1 MVNKLKG
8 DAKELRAKAKKKK
21 TDKKN
26 KGYQSAFEH
35 FSDRDEEVL
44 QNCCNEV
51 AKSLE
56 EIFSKD
62 KQPATEN
69 NKVKVDFNDVASA
82 MKNPP
87 NDRVNEKDEM
97 SVEESTE
104 ADSTSYRDPPP
115 TRRRSDTMRRRSSLG
130 TLAQFVRR
138 NSTNDDRPSTEVDH
152 KGADGKGISEATLK
166 FKFRSST
173 SAAEVLHLQQREM
186 ERRESDQDYKAAL
199 IKRKRMVDYHRLRSK
214 EQD

>member
-1 MVNKLKG
+1 M
-8 DAKELRAKAKKKK
+8 
-21 TDKKN
+21 
-26 KGYQSAFEH
+26 
-35 FSDRDEEVL
+35 
-44 QNCCNEV
+44 

-69 NKVKVDFNDVASA
+69 NEVKVDFIDVASA

-115 TRRRSDTMRRRSSLG
+115 TRRRSDTMGRRSSLG

-186 ERRESDQDYKAAL
+186 ERRESDQDYKAAQ

>member
-21 TDKKN
+21 TDKTN

-87 NDRVNEKDEM
+87 NDRVNEQDEM

-152 KGADGKGISEATLK
+152 KGADGKGILEATLK

-186 ERRESDQDYKAAL
+186 ERRESDQDYKAAQ